1 MVHVRLAPL
10 GARRLLL
17 RMTLRKAL
25 ARALETHAPALSE
38 SGCLRLHTL
47 FSRPL
52 LVRSLYPL
60 AHIHPSDACTPPDA
74 PAHVWQE
81 QVLITAA
88 WRPDD
93 GDERLAYALELYVYT
108 LPEQSAALVYVSKLD
123 TTGYGPRAHP
133 RRIRTHLPGV
143 YSQAPSM
150 TSTLT
155 SAAIDYFASR
165 MHWARSDS
173 VAVQHVSVHVLA
185 RAQGAYLFPSSAAQ
199 ASKHVLS
206 DAALIRW
213 WHACLSDVVRARHDA
228 GHVDAFY
235 LIPGYQRLDSH
246 AIVPLAQEPSTSSGG
261 AWHYGHP
268 YSEKGSSRTAETL
281 PPLPLHAAAWEP
293 YRSHLTPSAAM
304 QLRTL
309 ATLIPVFPDDPKG
322 RYINELCST
331 AHEPGFLP
339 KIHKGHKPA
348 PEHRE
353 AMAERQALEKVSI
366 DAFWEQMGFRQECSS
381 GNAVGVFVVGASA
394 RDAPSTTAPLPPEAQ
409 PLSLPHPLLPNLM
422 LQHLQQDACVWSDAA
437 QATRLTRQFYEGVDR
452 ALRRKGGA
460 SSRDDD
466 ALVGEGLVWLTV
478 PLAAVSRDMVA
489 QAEQRAC
496 EVVPA
501 ARGTDAPVR
510 MLGVKRRRRS

>member
-1 MVHVRLAPL
+1 M
-10 GARRLLL
+10 
-17 RMTLRKAL
+17 
-25 ARALETHAPALSE
+25 
-38 SGCLRLHTL
+38 

-52 LVRSLYPL
+52 MVRSLYPL
-60 AHIHPSDACTPPDA
+60 AHIDPSDASALPDA
-74 PAHVWQE
+74 SVRVWQE
-81 QVLITAA
+81 QVLVTAA
-88 WRPDD
+88 WKPED

-108 LPEQSAALVYVSKLD
+108 MPDQNAALVYVSKLD

-133 RRIRTHLPGV
+133 QRIRAHLSGA
-143 YSQAPSM
+143 YQQAPSI

-165 MHWARSDS
+165 AHWARADS
-173 VAVQHVSVHVLA
+173 VAVKHVSVHVLA

-199 ASKHVLS
+199 ANKRVLS

-213 WHACLSDVVRARHDA
+213 WHACLSDVVRARHETD
-228 GHVDAFY
+228 HVDAFY
-235 LIPGYQRLDSH
+235 MIPGYQRLDSH
-246 AIVPLAQEPSTSSGG
+246 AIVPLSQGSSVSSGA

-268 YSEKGSSRTAETL
+268 YSEKGCGRSAGEL

-293 YRSHLTPSAAM
+293 RQSRMSPPAAM

-339 KIHKGHKPA
+339 KIHREQKPT

-366 DAFWEQMGFRQECSS
+366 DAYWEQMGFRQECSS
-381 GNAVGVFVVGASA
+381 GNAVGVYVVGTSA
-394 RDAPSTTAPLPPEAQ
+394 KDEPSTAPVSPEAQ

-422 LQHLQQDACVWSDAA
+422 LEHLQQDACVWSDAA
-437 QATRLTRQFYEGVDR
+437 QATRLTRQFYDGIDR
-452 ALRRKGGA
+452 ALRRKGGV
-460 SSRDDD
+460 SSTNDD
-466 ALVGEGLVWLTV
+466 AMVGEGPVWITV
-478 PLAAVSRDMVA
+478 PLAAVSRERVA
-489 QAEQRAC
+489 QAEMRAC
-496 EVVPA
+496 EAVPA

-510 MLGVKRRRRS
+510 ILNVKRRRRS